1 MKEQKFE
8 FSAKNTFFTSD
19 THFGHANIIKLCNRP
34 FKDVEEMNEKLI
46 ENWNKVVS
54 EDGTVFHLG
63 DFAFGG
69 SSVWNSIIPR
79 LNGHINL
86 IMGNHDRKNL
96 RQGYMS
102 YFDMVVPQLQ
112 IEIED
117 NSIYLNHYP
126 FLCYGGSY
134 RGVWQLFG
142 HVHSRPQADGL
153 DISRLRVLLPTQ
165 YDVGV
170 DNNNFT
176 PISYR
181 EVKEK
186 IESQKN
192 ESLDRT
198 VSR

>member
-1 MKEQKFE
+1 MKY
-8 FSAKNTFFTSD
+8 NIGFT
-19 THFGHANIIKLCNRP
+19 
-34 FKDVEEMNEKLI
+34 
-46 ENWNKVVS
+46 
-54 EDGTVFHLG
+54 LG
-63 DFAFGG
+63 D
-69 SSVWNSIIPR
+69 PR
-79 LNGHINL
+79 G
-86 IMGNHDRKNL
+86 D
-96 RQGYMS
+96 
-102 YFDMVVPQLQ
+102 
-112 IEIED
+112 
-117 NSIYLNHYP
+117 
-126 FLCYGGSY
+126 
-134 RGVWQLFG
+134 G
-142 HVHSRPQADGL
+142 HVHSGPQADGL